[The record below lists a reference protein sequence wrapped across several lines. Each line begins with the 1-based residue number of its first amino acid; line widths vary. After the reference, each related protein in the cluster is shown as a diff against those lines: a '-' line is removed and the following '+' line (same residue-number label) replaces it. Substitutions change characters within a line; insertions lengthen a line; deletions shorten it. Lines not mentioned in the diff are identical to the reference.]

1 MRIKSIRLINYKRLY
16 NGLGITEFE
25 QEFDSGHQFVRIE
38 AANGCGKSTLMSALS
53 PLPEPA
59 SEIIPGSTFGSKRIE
74 IEDRDI
80 TYVIEYVY
88 RFSSDRH
95 VTSAT
100 ILKYMPDGEF
110 IDLNPSTNVS
120 TAKEIIYDI
129 FGLDSNFE
137 VLTQL
142 SGYDNKSLAMMKPA
156 ERKKFITFILAN
168 LQTYNNI
175 FKSLSKRSTVFKSM
189 LNSITDKI
197 DRIGGSPDTILQSIA
212 QLEDSLAQL
221 NRTKE
226 SLLIEINKIN
236 LNQEQYDANE
246 KKKERCAKLE
256 KFIAYAEQELNKFK
270 EIISQQLN
278 ELETVYGIKDF
289 SSSNELLS
297 ELRGKLSLY
306 EKNQAVLTSKIESL
320 KNKLESLATTKT
332 FIEASMDYS
341 QYREYLRMQSDQVKE
356 RAKEE
361 NRLMELQYPHI
372 SEDSHIIVSTQMND
386 LVRLIAKDVDVLNV
400 EELNLLGRQTQRSLQ
415 LVSKVGEFSPAEII
429 NAKHDIY
436 DMIVKN
442 VKQKKEY
449 TSLVYELDDLDNTI
463 MNIHEFLKVDLIYN
477 RISNNIEV
485 FATAKGVSYQQL
497 ERLTIVFDKNADGNY
512 RLVKHKFNLY
522 EALKYY
528 DACVQYELN
537 TKKIQIQEEYESKN
551 LGRGEMAYNKLQET
565 LNQINQARTDLV
577 LAEKDIENL
586 GPEITILQNMCKI
599 LQDSINN
606 KVEFFNMS
614 EKLGRATSEL
624 ELIKD
629 SIVDTRELS
638 QLQQSLSLIE
648 EQIKQVNKDLYER
661 KFNLDTMA
669 QYLKELEEYKAKCEY
684 IDVLRKYCNP
694 TTGIQTVF
702 VDLYMNKILTIAN
715 ELLQHLFG
723 GQFVIQPFVINE
735 SEFRI
740 PIQGNGLLV
749 DDISSL
755 SASQMAMVN
764 MCISFAL
771 VFHSSTKYNIIKLD
785 EVDSALDYENRVQYP
800 FMLNKMMNLL
810 GCEQCFMISH
820 NTEFDDSN
828 MLHINLKR

>member
-16 NGLGITEFE
+16 NGLGVTEFE
-25 QEFDSGHQFVRIE
+25 QEFTSGQRFIRIE
-38 AANGCGKSTLMSALS
+38 APNGCGKSTLMSALS

-59 SEIIPGSTFGSKRIE
+59 SEIIPGSSYGSKRIE
-74 IEDRDI
+74 IEDQEI

-110 IDLNPSTNVS
+110 VDLNPSTNIS

-137 VLTQL
+137 TLTQL

-156 ERKKFITFILAN
+156 ERKKFVTFILAN

-175 FKSLSKRSTVFKSM
+175 FKTLSKRSSVFKSM

-197 DRIGGSPDTILQSIA
+197 DRIGGSPDSIIQSIA
-212 QLEDSLAQL
+212 QLEESLALL

-236 LNQEQYDANE
+236 LNQEQYEANE

-256 KFIAYAEQELNKFK
+256 KFIAHAEQELAKYK
-270 EIISQQLN
+270 EIIAHQLE
-278 ELETVYGIKDF
+278 ELETVYGVKDF
-289 SSSNELLS
+289 TSSNELLS

-320 KNKLESLATTKT
+320 KSKLESLATTKT

-341 QYREYLRMQSDQVKE
+341 QYKEYLRMQSDQVKE

-361 NRLMELQYPHI
+361 NRLMEMQYPHI

-386 LVRLIAKDVDVLNV
+386 LVKLIAKDVETLNV
-400 EELNLLGRQTQRSLQ
+400 EELNLLGRQTERSLQ
-415 LVSKVGEFSPAEII
+415 LVSVLGDFSPAEII
-429 NAKHDIY
+429 NAKHEIY

-449 TSLVYELDDLDNTI
+449 TSLVYELDDLDNTV
-463 MNIHEFLKVDLIYN
+463 MNIHEFVKVDLIYN
-477 RISNNIEV
+477 RISNNVEI
-485 FATAKGVSYQQL
+485 FASSKGVSYQQL

-512 RLVKHKFNLY
+512 RIVKHKFNLY
-522 EALKYY
+522 DALRYY

-551 LGRGEMAYNKLQET
+551 LGRGEMAYTKLQEVMS
-565 LNQINQARTDLV
+565 QMNQARTDLI
-577 LAEKDIENL
+577 LAEKDMDNL
-586 GPEITILQNMCKI
+586 GPEITILQNMCDL
-599 LQDSINN
+599 LQQSINS
-606 KVEFFNMS
+606 KVEFFNIS

-624 ELIKD
+624 ELIRA

-638 QLQQSLSLIE
+638 QLQQSLAHVEDL
-648 EQIKQVNKDLYER
+648 IKQQNKSLYER
-661 KFNLDTMA
+661 KFSLDTIA
-669 QYLKELEEYKAKCEY
+669 EYLKELEEFKQKCDY
-684 IDVLRKYCNP
+684 IEILRKYCNP

-702 VDLYMNKILTIAN
+702 VDLYMNKILSIAN

-735 SEFRI
+735 TEFRI

-785 EVDSALDYENRVQYP
+785 EVDSALDYENRVRYP
-800 FMLNKMMNLL
+800 YMLNQMMDML

-820 NTEFDDSN
+820 NNEFDDSN
-828 MLHINLKR
+828 MLHVNLKR

>member
-16 NGLGITEFE
+16 NGLGVTEFE
-25 QEFDSGHQFVRIE
+25 QEFTSGQRFIRIE
-38 AANGCGKSTLMSALS
+38 APNGCGKSTLMSALS

-59 SEIIPGSTFGSKRIE
+59 SEIIPGSSYGSKRIE
-74 IEDRDI
+74 IEDQEI

-110 IDLNPSTNVS
+110 VDLNPSTNIS
-120 TAKEIIYDI
+120 AAKEIIYDI

-137 VLTQL
+137 TLTQL
-142 SGYDNKSLAMMKPA
+142 NGYDNKSLAMMKPA

-175 FKSLSKRSTVFKSM
+175 FKTLSKRSSVFKSM

-197 DRIGGSPDTILQSIA
+197 DRIGGSPDSIIQSIA
-212 QLEDSLAQL
+212 QLEESLALL

-236 LNQEQYDANE
+236 LNQEQYEANE

-256 KFIAYAEQELNKFK
+256 KFIAHAEQELAKYK
-270 EIISQQLN
+270 EIIARQLE
-278 ELETVYGIKDF
+278 ELETVYGVKDF
-289 SSSNELLS
+289 TSSNELLS

-320 KNKLESLATTKT
+320 KSKLESLATTKT

-341 QYREYLRMQSDQVKE
+341 QYKEYLKMQSDQVKE

-361 NRLMELQYPHI
+361 NRLMEMQYPHI

-386 LVRLIAKDVDVLNV
+386 LVKLIAKDVETLNV
-400 EELNLLGRQTQRSLQ
+400 EELNLLGRQTERSLQ
-415 LVSKVGEFSPAEII
+415 LVSVLGDFSPAEII
-429 NAKHDIY
+429 NAKHEIY

-449 TSLVYELDDLDNTI
+449 TSLVYELDDLDNTV
-463 MNIHEFLKVDLIYN
+463 MNIHEFVKVDLIYN
-477 RISNNIEV
+477 RISNNVEI
-485 FATAKGVSYQQL
+485 FASSKGVSYQQL
-497 ERLTIVFDKNADGNY
+497 ERLTIVFDKNTDGNY
-512 RLVKHKFNLY
+512 RIVKHKFNLY
-522 EALKYY
+522 DALRYY

-537 TKKIQIQEEYESKN
+537 TKRIQIQEEYESKN
-551 LGRGEMAYNKLQET
+551 LGRGEMAYTKLQEVMS
-565 LNQINQARTDLV
+565 QMNQARTDLV
-577 LAEKDIENL
+577 LAEKDMDNL
-586 GPEITILQNMCKI
+586 GPEITILQNMCDL
-599 LQDSINN
+599 LQQSINS

-624 ELIKD
+624 ELIRA

-638 QLQQSLSLIE
+638 QLQQSLAHVEDL
-648 EQIKQVNKDLYER
+648 IKQQNKSLYER
-661 KFNLDTMA
+661 KFSLDTMA
-669 QYLKELEEYKAKCEY
+669 EYMKELEEFKKKCDY
-684 IDVLRKYCNP
+684 IEILRKYCNP

-702 VDLYMNKILTIAN
+702 VDLYMNKILSIAN

-735 SEFRI
+735 TEFRI

-785 EVDSALDYENRVQYP
+785 EVDSALDYENRVRYP
-800 FMLNKMMNLL
+800 YMLNQMMDML

-820 NTEFDDSN
+820 NIEFDDSN